1 MSNKNFGFGTQIRK
15 SPYFDSTVKW
25 GATGFSVYNHMYIPR
40 DFGSPEQNFWNL
52 IEKSILCDV
61 AVERQVEITGSDAYK
76 FIQLL
81 TPRDLSKL
89 SVGQCK
95 YVLIVNNDGGILND
109 PVLLRL
115 AENHFWLSL
124 ADSDVLLWAQ
134 GVAVNSGLDVKISEP
149 DVSPLQ
155 LQGPTSQEIM
165 VKLFGEDIRDL
176 KYYWLREYQLDGIP
190 LIVSRTGWSSEL
202 GYEIYLRDG
211 SKGNELYEK
220 IMAAGKEHGIQPG
233 HTSSIR
239 RIEGG
244 MLSYHADADIHTNPF
259 ELGLDR
265 LVNLDSEINFIGK
278 KALKK
283 IKEKGI
289 SRKQVGLVIDCA
301 PLSGPNT
308 TFWPIKKDRKQIG
321 KVTSAVYS
329 PRLKKN
335 IALAMVSVEQS
346 EIDFIGKEALKK
358 IKQEGIKRKQVGLI
372 IDCDPLSGPNTTFWP
387 IEKDGKKIGKV
398 TSAVYSPRL
407 KKNIA
412 LAMIEINYSEL
423 GNRLDVQIH
432 EGKYSATI
440 VEKPFY
446 DPKKNIVK
454 S

>member
-61 AVERQVEITGSDAYK
+61 AVERQVEITGPDAYK

-81 TPRDLSKL
+81 TPRNLSKL
-89 SVGQCK
+89 SIGQCK

-165 VKLFGEDIRDL
+165 VKLFGEEIRDL
-176 KYYWLREYQLDGIP
+176 KYYWLREYKLDGIP

-244 MLSYHADADIHTNPF
+244 MLSYHADADIHTNPY
-259 ELGLDR
+259 ELGFDR
-265 LVNLDSEINFIGK
+265 LVHLETDIE
-278 KALKK
+278 
-283 IKEKGI
+283 
-289 SRKQVGLVIDCA
+289 
-301 PLSGPNT
+301 
-308 TFWPIKKDRKQIG
+308 
-321 KVTSAVYS
+321 
-329 PRLKKN
+329 
-335 IALAMVSVEQS
+335 
-346 EIDFIGKEALKK
+346 FIGKEALKK
-358 IKQEGIKRKQVGLI
+358 IKQNGIKRKQVGLI

-387 IEKDGKKIGKV
+387 IEKDGKIIGKV

-423 GNRLDVQIH
+423 GNQLDVQTY

-446 DPKKNIVK
+446 DPKKKIA
-454 S
+454 SS

>member
-52 IEKSILCDV
+52 IEKAILCDV
-61 AVERQVEITGSDAYK
+61 AVERQVEITGPDAYK
-76 FIQLL
+76 FTQLL

-89 SVGQCK
+89 AVGQCK
-95 YVLIVNNDGGILND
+95 YVLITNNEGGILND

-134 GVAVNSGLDVKISEP
+134 GVAVNSGLDVQIKEP

-155 LQGPTSQEIM
+155 LQGPTSGEIM
-165 VKLFGEDIRDL
+165 VKLFGEDIKDL
-176 KYYWLREYQLDGIP
+176 KYYWLREYDLDGIP

-220 IMAAGKEHGIQPG
+220 IMEAGKEHGLKPG

-244 MLSYHADADIHTNPF
+244 MLSYHADADIDTNPF

-265 LVNLDSEINFIGK
+265 LVSLDSDIDYVGK

-283 IKEKGI
+283 IKKDGI
-289 SRKQVGLVIDCA
+289 KRKQIGLEIDCK
-301 PLSGPNT
+301 PLTGPNT
-308 TFWPIKKDRKQIG
+308 TFWPIKINDQKVG
-321 KVTSAVYS
+321 K
-329 PRLKKN
+329 
-335 IALAMVSVEQS
+335 I
-346 EIDFIGKEALKK
+346 
-358 IKQEGIKRKQVGLI
+358 
-372 IDCDPLSGPNTTFWP
+372 
-387 IEKDGKKIGKV
+387 

-412 LAMIEINYSEL
+412 LAMIEIEQSKIGTKLEVITN
-423 GNRLDVQIH
+423 
-432 EGKYSATI
+432 EGKYNCEV

-446 DPKKNIVK
+446 DPKKKIA
-454 S
+454 SSS

>member
-61 AVERQVEITGSDAYK
+61 AVERQVEITGPDAFK
-76 FIQLL
+76 FTQLL
-81 TPRDLSKL
+81 TPRDLSN
-89 SVGQCK
+89 VAIGQCK
-95 YVLIVNNDGGILND
+95 YVLITNNDGGILND

-134 GVAVNSGLDVKISEP
+134 GVAVNSGMNVNITEP

-155 LQGPTSQEIM
+155 LQGPTSKDIM
-165 VKLFGEDIRDL
+165 IKLFGESIKDL
-176 KYYWLREYQLDGIP
+176 KYYWFREYDLDGIP
-190 LIVSRTGWSSEL
+190 LIVSRTGWSSEF
-202 GYEIYLRDG
+202 GYELFLRDG
-211 SKGNELYEK
+211 SKGNDLYEK
-220 IMAAGKEHGIQPG
+220 IMTAGKEYGLQPG

-244 MLSYHADADIHTNPF
+244 MLSYHADADINTNPF

-265 LVNLDSEINFIGK
+265 LVSLDSDIEFIGK
-278 KALKK
+278 AALKK
-283 IKEKGI
+283 IKADGI
-289 SRKQVGLVIDCA
+289 KRKQVGLEINCE

-308 TFWPIKKDRKQIG
+308 TFWSIKKD
-321 KVTSAVYS
+321 
-329 PRLKKN
+329 N
-335 IALAMVSVEQS
+335 
-346 EIDFIGKEALKK
+346 
-358 IKQEGIKRKQVGLI
+358 
-372 IDCDPLSGPNTTFWP
+372 N
-387 IEKDGKKIGKV
+387 KIGKV

-412 LAMIEINYSEL
+412 LAMINIENSEIGTSLEVNTNK
-423 GNRLDVQIH
+423 GNFEAI
-432 EGKYSATI
+432 I
-440 VEKPFY
+440 VEKPFF
-446 DPKKNIVK
+446 DPKKKIASN
-454 S
+454 

>member
-61 AVERQVEITGSDAYK
+61 AVERQVEITGPDAYK
-76 FIQLL
+76 FTQLL

-89 SVGQCK
+89 SIGQCK

-244 MLSYHADADIHTNPF
+244 MLSYHADADIHTNPY
-259 ELGLDR
+259 ELGFDR
-265 LVNLDSEINFIGK
+265 LVNLETD
-278 KALKK
+278 
-283 IKEKGI
+283 
-289 SRKQVGLVIDCA
+289 
-301 PLSGPNT
+301 
-308 TFWPIKKDRKQIG
+308 
-321 KVTSAVYS
+321 
-329 PRLKKN
+329 
-335 IALAMVSVEQS
+335 
-346 EIDFIGKEALKK
+346 IDFIGKEALKK
-358 IKQEGIKRKQVGLI
+358 IKQDGIKRKQVGLI
-372 IDCDPLSGPNTTFWP
+372 IDCNPLSGPNTTFWP
-387 IEKDGKKIGKV
+387 IEKNGKKIGKV

-423 GNRLDVQIH
+423 GNQLDVQTH

-446 DPKKNIVK
+446 DPKKKIA
-454 S
+454 SS

>member
-61 AVERQVEITGSDAYK
+61 AVERQVEITGPDAFK
-76 FIQLL
+76 FTQLL

-89 SVGQCK
+89 AVGQCK
-95 YVLIVNNDGGILND
+95 YVLITNNEGGILND

-134 GVAVNSGLDVKISEP
+134 GVAVNSGLDVQIKEP

-155 LQGPTSQEIM
+155 LQGPTSGEIM
-165 VKLFGEDIRDL
+165 IKLFGEDIKDL
-176 KYYWLREYQLDGIP
+176 KYYWLKEYNLDGIP

-211 SKGNELYEK
+211 TKGNELYEK
-220 IMAAGKEHGIQPG
+220 IMEAGKEHGLQPG

-244 MLSYHADADIHTNPF
+244 MLSYHADADINTNPF
-259 ELGLDR
+259 ELGFDR
-265 LVNLDSEINFIGK
+265 LVNLDNDNNFIGK
-278 KALKK
+278 EALSN
-283 IKEKGI
+283 IFKEGVK
-289 SRKQVGLVIDCA
+289 RKQVGLVLENE

-308 TFWPIKKDRKQIG
+308 RFWSVLIDGHVIG
-321 KVTSAVYS
+321 KVTSAIYS

-335 IALAMVSVEQS
+335 IALAILTAKS
-346 EIDFIGKEALKK
+346 ALTGA
-358 IKQEGIKRKQVGLI
+358 E
-372 IDCDPLSGPNTTFWP
+372 
-387 IEKDGKKIGKV
+387 
-398 TSAVYSPRL
+398 
-407 KKNIA
+407 
-412 LAMIEINYSEL
+412 
-423 GNRLDVQIH
+423 VQIDL
-432 EGKYSATI
+432 GGNI
-440 VEKPFY
+440 VEGRIVDKPFY
-446 DPKKNIVK
+446 DPKKAITK

>member
-1 MSNKNFGFGTQIRK
+1 MVNKNFGFGTQIRK

-40 DFGSPEQNFWNL
+40 DFGSPEKNFWNL
-52 IEKSILCDV
+52 IETAILCDV
-61 AVERQVEITGSDAYK
+61 AVERQVEITGPDAYK
-76 FIQLL
+76 FTQLL

-89 SVGQCK
+89 SIGQCK
-95 YVLIVNNDGGILND
+95 YVLITNNEGGILND

-115 AENHFWLSL
+115 AKNHFWLSL

-134 GVAVNSGLDVKISEP
+134 GVAVNSGLNVKITEP

-155 LQGPTSQEIM
+155 LQGPNSGKIM
-165 VKLFGEDIRDL
+165 VKLFGENIKDL
-176 KYYWLREYQLDGIP
+176 KYYWLREYNLDEIP

-220 IMAAGKEHGIQPG
+220 IMAAGKDHGLQPG

-244 MLSYHADADIHTNPF
+244 MLSYHADADINTNPF

-265 LVNLDSEINFIGK
+265 LVNLDNE
-278 KALKK
+278 A
-283 IKEKGI
+283 
-289 SRKQVGLVIDCA
+289 
-301 PLSGPNT
+301 
-308 TFWPIKKDRKQIG
+308 
-321 KVTSAVYS
+321 
-329 PRLKKN
+329 
-335 IALAMVSVEQS
+335 
-346 EIDFIGKEALKK
+346 DFIGKEALKK
-358 IKQEGIKRKQVGLI
+358 IKKEGIKRKQVGLEL
-372 IDCDPLSGPNTTFWP
+372 DCEPLKGPNTTFWS
-387 IEKDGKKIGKV
+387 IIKDNKKIGKV

-412 LAMIEINYSEL
+412 LAMIEINESKIGSQFKVSTNNGEI
-423 GNRLDVQIH
+423 NC
-432 EGKYSATI
+432 TI

-446 DPKKNIVK
+446 DAKKKIA
-454 S
+454 SS